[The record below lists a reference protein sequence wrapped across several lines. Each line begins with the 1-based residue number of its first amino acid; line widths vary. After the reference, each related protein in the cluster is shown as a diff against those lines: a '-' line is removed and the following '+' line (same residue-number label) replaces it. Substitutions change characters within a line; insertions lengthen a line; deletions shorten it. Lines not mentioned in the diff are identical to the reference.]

1 MNPLRLLL
9 AEIRYRKLN
18 FALGLLAVAIAVTLF
33 VAGPML
39 VEGYRAE
46 TESQS
51 AQWKA
56 RVMALERLV
65 STMRAGMARIETE
78 TTGELARLE
87 KETRRLMRDLGFN
100 LMIVHRDAKMSDFW
114 DADFAAADMPQQY
127 VDRLAADRR
136 LTLVTHLVAT
146 LQAKI
151 TWGDRKVLL
160 AGYLPETPQP
170 HLLEKSSMGYNVP
183 RGKVLLGHE
192 LGRGKKRGEPI
203 EVLGRRFLIADVW
216 PERGSKDDITV
227 AMHLEDTQELL
238 KKPKRINQIMAL
250 ECRCPGTDLAT
261 IRQQLREV
269 LPDTQITEFQSIA
282 VARAEQR
289 ALVEARQKAILA
301 EMEKNLELRE
311 QLLVEWRETAAQME
325 ASRAKIERLI
335 QTLAERVT
343 PLVVAVSAIWLGL
356 LSLSNVRQRRTE
368 IGLLRAL
375 GKGPALIAWL
385 FLGKA
390 VVLGFLGGVF
400 GLSAGIW
407 LARWLGIS
415 ALDVPVDL
423 FALRYETFFG
433 AVLGAPLISAVAGYL
448 PMLVALRQDPASV
461 LREA

>member
-1 MNPLRLLL
+1 
-9 AEIRYRKLN
+9 
-18 FALGLLAVAIAVTLF
+18 
-33 VAGPML
+33 
-39 VEGYRAE
+39 
-46 TESQS
+46 
-51 AQWKA
+51 
-56 RVMALERLV
+56 
-65 STMRAGMARIETE
+65 
-78 TTGELARLE
+78 
-87 KETRRLMRDLGFN
+87 
-100 LMIVHRDAKMSDFW
+100 
-114 DADFAAADMPQQY
+114 
-127 VDRLAADRR
+127 
-136 LTLVTHLVAT
+136 
-146 LQAKI
+146 
-151 TWGDRKVLL
+151 
-160 AGYLPETPQP
+160 
-170 HLLEKSSMGYNVP
+170 
-183 RGKVLLGHE
+183 
-192 LGRGKKRGEPI
+192 
-203 EVLGRRFLIADVW
+203 
-216 PERGSKDDITV
+216 
-227 AMHLEDTQELL
+227 
-238 KKPKRINQIMAL
+238 MAL

-301 EMEKNLELRE
+301 EMQKNLELRE
-311 QLLVEWRETAAQME
+311 QLLAEWRETAAQME